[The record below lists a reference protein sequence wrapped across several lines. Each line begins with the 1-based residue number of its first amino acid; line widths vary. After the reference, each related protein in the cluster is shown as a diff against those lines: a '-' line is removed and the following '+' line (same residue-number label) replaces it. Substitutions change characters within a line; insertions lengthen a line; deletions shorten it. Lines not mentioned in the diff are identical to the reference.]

1 MCPHKTKSTQRK
13 FYNKWLYKT
22 CFDIDGCTLLRS
34 ESVAAVQQF
43 LSSPLPAHV
52 RYVSWRKAHDNNAVM
67 LKLCDF
73 LLLHAKDT
81 YALRIENSRLD
92 VYTNDRTFYDQIG
105 QLLDTQLVHRFEP
118 TDHIIA
124 VLNAAPNIIAVPKLP
139 KDRYRHRVYLLPHK
153 MARDKAGK
161 QRYLAWIKSQA
172 PRITCTP
179 ALERWFVSTEWNW
192 DRRYV
197 LVEDEATLLMLKL
210 RNAEVMGRV
219 YNFVISDK

>member
-1 MCPHKTKSTQRK
+1 MFPHKTRSTQRK

-22 CFDIDGCTLLRS
+22 CFDIEGCTLLRT
-34 ESVAAVQQF
+34 ESVFAVKHF
-43 LSSPLPAHV
+43 LSHPLAEETH
-52 RYVSWRKAHDNNAVM
+52 YESWRKAHVNNEIM

-73 LLLHAKDT
+73 LLLYAKDT
-81 YALRIENSRLD
+81 YALRIERSRLD
-92 VYTNDRTFYDQIG
+92 VYTNDRTFYDQIS
-105 QLLDTQLVHRFEP
+105 QVLSPHLVHRFEP
-118 TDHIIA
+118 TDSNMA
-124 VLNAAPNIIAVPKLP
+124 VLNAAPNTIAVLKLP

-153 MARDKAGK
+153 MANDKIGK
-161 QRYLAWIKSQA
+161 QRYLTWIKSQA

-179 ALERWFVSTEWNW
+179 AIERWFVYTEWNW